1 MKNEMTNSRHR
12 TRMAALAAL
21 PVLLLASTAL
31 AQDRNGNF
39 LDNLFNRGEPS
50 QPRGEQRQAPPRE
63 AAQPDPSDVS
73 VRIDRLENA
82 LRQLTGTIEQLQY
95 QNQQLQMQVQQLRGG
110 ASPGASP
117 NAAPN
122 MAPSVAPGATPNV
135 APGVP
140 GALQPIRP
148 GNRSDVFDPAQ
159 RPNAP
164 GAPRTLGNAAVIAA
178 PEPK

>member
-21 PVLLLASTAL
+21 PVLLLASTAM

-63 AAQPDPSDVS
+63 AAQSDPSDVS

-110 ASPGASP
+110 AI
-117 NAAPN
+117 
-122 MAPSVAPGATPNV
+122 PGATPNV
-135 APGVP
+135 PPGSATPNVAPAVP
-140 GALQPIRP
+140 GALQPVRP
-148 GNRSDVFDPAQ
+148 GNRSDVFDPTL
-159 RPNAP
+159 RP
-164 GAPRTLGNAAVIAA
+164 
-178 PEPK
+178 